1 MPKNSCERKGS
12 SKTAGNSD
20 MAIRAITFD
29 FWRTLFREAGEPL
42 ERRKIRVNALCAAA
56 GVSAAAAEQA
66 LATAE
71 SEFLQHHIE
80 KQQTLTPPDAVRI
93 VSRELATTFPP
104 EVEAHLAN
112 VFGTAIL
119 HFPPVPLDH
128 AIDAVSAAAERFAV
142 GVVSD
147 AGLSPGSSLR
157 ALLERHGFLAYFG
170 ALAFSDEVGVSK
182 PQPAMFYAAADGL
195 GVHPSE
201 MLHIGDLEWTDV
213 VGAKGVGARS
223 ALFAGDNTRH
233 REATSADYTFN
244 SWREFL
250 DVLPT
255 LE

>member
-1 MPKNSCERKGS
+1 
-12 SKTAGNSD
+12 

-29 FWRTLFREAGEPL
+29 FWRTLFREAGEPV
-42 ERRKIRVNALCAAA
+42 ERRKIRIDALCDAA
-56 GVSAAAAEQA
+56 GVTAAAAEQA

-71 SEFLQHHIE
+71 GEFLRHHIE
-80 KQQTLTPPDAVRI
+80 KQQTLAPPDAVRI
-93 VSRELATTFPP
+93 VSRELAKTFPP
-104 EVEAHLAN
+104 NVEAHLAD

-119 HFPPVPLDH
+119 HHPPVPLDH
-128 AIDAVSAAAERFAV
+128 AIEAVSAAAERFAV
-142 GVVSD
+142 GVISD

-157 ALLERHGFLAYFG
+157 ALLDRHGFLSYFK

-182 PQPAMFYAAADGL
+182 PQPAMFHTAADGL

-213 VGAKGVGARS
+213 IGAKGVGARA

-233 REATSADYTFN
+233 RDATSADYTFN

-250 DVLPT
+250 DALPN
-255 LE
+255 LG